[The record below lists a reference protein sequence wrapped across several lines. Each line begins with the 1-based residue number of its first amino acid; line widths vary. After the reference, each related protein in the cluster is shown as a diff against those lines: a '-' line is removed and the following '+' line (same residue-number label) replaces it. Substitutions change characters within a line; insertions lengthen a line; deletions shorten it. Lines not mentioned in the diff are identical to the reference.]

1 MKRIVLLLTFL
12 LVAIPQ
18 LALASGIELQEQD
31 AEAQGRALAVR
42 ANLLNPA
49 TLFYNP
55 AGLSFLDGF
64 AISGGDTMVFP
75 NFNYTDPNGQHPKAT
90 SVNPLVPPPHAYAG
104 FGTQIHEGGRLGAG
118 IGINY
123 PFGLTLEWE
132 EQFAGRHLIS
142 ESELMIPQIL
152 AGISYA
158 PVKYFSF
165 GINLVIS
172 PAHVYLRRYLGPEF
186 GLVADDGSPIE
197 DARVEMAGDG
207 LGIGFSAGLQARP
220 TDWLFLGLVYRRG
233 MTIDMEGDTHFTL
246 DGLSDKSAFPDQP
259 VETSFQLPDSIAF
272 GIGTQ
277 VGRWYGEFDIDYTL
291 WSAFEEIPLT
301 FPEDSTGLLTQAI
314 PEYWKNT
321 WVFRFGNYF
330 KLTEALTLRA
340 GAGYDQ
346 NPAPDQYLSP
356 MLPDSDRIFTS
367 VGAGYAFESGL
378 RFDMSY
384 MLTMFVT
391 RTVTGHACTELDSE
405 CLNEAGEL
413 VAYNDDG
420 SLAFA
425 GNPFPARYESLA
437 HLLSITVG
445 MEF

>member
-1 MKRIVLLLTFL
+1 MKRIVLLSTFL
-12 LVAIPQ
+12 FVAIPQ
-18 LALASGIELQEQD
+18 LAMASGIELQEQD
-31 AEAQGRALAVR
+31 AEAQARALAVR

-64 AISGGDTMVFP
+64 AISAGDTMVFP
-75 NFNYTDPNGQHPKAT
+75 SFNYSDPTGKNPKAT
-90 SVNPLVPPPHAYAG
+90 SVNPLVPPPHAYLG
-104 FGTQIHEGGRLGAG
+104 FGTEVHDGGRLG
-118 IGINY
+118 IGVGLNY

-165 GINLVIS
+165 GVNLVIS

-233 MTIDMEGDTHFTL
+233 MSLDMKGDTHFTL

-259 VETSFQLPDSIAF
+259 VETGFQLPDSLAF
-272 GIGTQ
+272 GIGAQ
-277 VGRWYGEFDIDYTL
+277 AGRWYGEFDIDYTF
-291 WSAFEEIPLT
+291 WSVFEEIPLN
-301 FPEDSTGLLTQAI
+301 FPEDATGQLTQAI
-314 PEYWKNT
+314 PEFWKNT
-321 WVFRFGNYF
+321 WTFRFGNYYE
-330 KLTEALTLRA
+330 LTKELTLR
-340 GAGYDQ
+340 GGLGYDQ
-346 NPAPDQYLSP
+346 NPATDEYLSP
-356 MLPDSDRIFTS
+356 MLPDSDRVFAA
-367 VGAGYAFESGL
+367 VGAGYAFDFGL
-378 RFDMSY
+378 RLDMSY
-384 MLTMFVT
+384 QLTMFIT
-391 RTVTGHACTELDSE
+391 RTVNGHPCTELDDE
-405 CLNEAGEL
+405 CFNDAGEFQ
-413 VAYNDDG
+413 AYNDDG
-420 SLAFA
+420 SLAFV
-425 GNPFPARYESLA
+425 GNVFPARYESLA